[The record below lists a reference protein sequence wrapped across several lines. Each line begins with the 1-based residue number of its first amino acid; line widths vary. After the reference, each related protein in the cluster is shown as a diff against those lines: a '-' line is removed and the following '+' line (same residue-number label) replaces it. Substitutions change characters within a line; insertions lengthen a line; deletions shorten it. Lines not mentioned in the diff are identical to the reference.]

1 MWLKDWFGVVAGTR
15 LLNVTICF
23 KQQQSVLTNGLLC
36 VRMAVLAGTVCSEI
50 GEAFQKVAY
59 HFG

>member
-36 VRMAVLAGTVCSEI
+36 VRMAVPANAACNRIS
-50 GEAFQKVAY
+50 EAFRKVAY